1 MSVWFCLSVA
11 IVWLLIYLCLV
22 SQKLALVFTDEM
34 AGLYRIPATNPA
46 SLQLAFVYL
55 QPLVLQ
61 QCCSDW
67 IIQIKIAKY
76 AREKHPI
83 DRDSCGARWAERQ
96 PRLSSPVQTS
106 QLTQFAS
113 FAPIDNESCNHYD
126 LRLHSQQC
134 DQRNVTWVDIE
145 SFTNL
150 ALYSV
155 GPSNTFGSQRSF
167 GV

>member
-126 LRLHSQQC
+126 LGLHSQQW
-134 DQRNVTWVDIE
+134 RNVTWVDIE